1 MKFKILSLAVF
12 SALMLSAC
20 GGGSSDSSN
29 NTSTSNN
36 STSNNSSTNNSN
48 NTNTAQQW
56 ETVRIDYWYDS
67 YTQAADFSLENTL
80 ITLVDGKSYAD
91 IEADEDTNE
100 IYLTEQ
106 GEYQTF
112 GPTNSRYGALMG
124 EMTFINNQIKLSP
137 YSAIGSTG
145 LEFTTTV
152 NQRNIA
158 GESVLAT
165 VDPELN
171 WNLDYPQYSVKY
183 PDAINTKLKAY
194 QALKFPAGSTCLQET
209 EYSNNQEYLLLSEA
223 ENVYQQNFNE
233 FVERFTNQTV
243 QNYFK
248 LTKFKNALA
257 YHYSP
262 DETEANAFTGY
273 TQYKGAYYTSSKE
286 TAGVESNLANDI
298 QLDKEQINQS
308 NMSTDEKAAR
318 LTKADG
324 LNKGCDLYNSVAA
337 NYLKQNLKF

>member
-36 STSNNSSTNNSN
+36 STSSNSSNNNSN

-67 YTQAADFSLENTL
+67 HTQAVDFGVLNTK
-80 ITLVDGKSYAD
+80 ITLADGKAYATFD
-91 IEADEDTNE
+91 ADDDTNE

-112 GPTNSRYGALMG
+112 GPTNSYGALIGQMN
-124 EMTFINNQIKLSP
+124 FINNQIKLRP

-152 NQRNIA
+152 AQRNIA
-158 GESVLAT
+158 GESVLST
-165 VDPELN
+165 VDPDLN

-183 PDAINTKLKAY
+183 PDEINTKLKAY

-223 ENVYQQNFNE
+223 EDVYQQDFNE
-233 FVERFTNQTV
+233 YATAFASQTG
-243 QNYFK
+243 QKYFK
-248 LTKFKNALA
+248 YTKFNNALA
-257 YHYSP
+257 YHYSH
-262 DETEANAFTGY
+262 DETEAHAFSGY

-298 QLDKEQINQS
+298 QSEKERINQM
-308 NMSTDEKAAR
+308 NMSADEKTAR
-318 LTKADG
+318 LTKVDG

-337 NYLKQNLKF
+337 NYLKLNLKF

>member
-36 STSNNSSTNNSN
+36 STSSNSSTNNSN

-67 YTQAADFSLENTL
+67 YTQAVDFGVLNTK
-80 ITLVDGKSYAD
+80 ITLADGKAYATFD
-91 IEADEDTNE
+91 ADDDTNE

-112 GPTNSRYGALMG
+112 GPTNSYGALIGQMN
-124 EMTFINNQIKLSP
+124 FINNQIKLRP

-152 NQRNIA
+152 AQRNIA
-158 GESVLAT
+158 GESVLST
-165 VDPELN
+165 VDPDLN

-223 ENVYQQNFNE
+223 EDVYQQGFNE
-233 FVERFTNQTV
+233 YATAFASQTG
-243 QNYFK
+243 QKYFK
-248 LTKFKNALA
+248 YTKFNNALA
-257 YHYSP
+257 YHYSH
-262 DETEANAFTGY
+262 DETEAHAFSGY

-298 QLDKEQINQS
+298 QSEKERINQM
-308 NMSTDEKAAR
+308 NMSADEKTAR
-318 LTKADG
+318 LTKVDD

>member
-36 STSNNSSTNNSN
+36 STSSNSSNNNSN

-67 YTQAADFSLENTL
+67 HTQAVDFGVLNTK
-80 ITLVDGKSYAD
+80 ITLADGKAYATFD
-91 IEADEDTNE
+91 ADDDTNE

-112 GPTNSRYGALMG
+112 GPTNSYGALIG
-124 EMTFINNQIKLSP
+124 QMTFINNQIKLRP

-152 NQRNIA
+152 AQRNIA
-158 GESVLAT
+158 GESVLST
-165 VDPELN
+165 VDPDLN

-183 PDAINTKLKAY
+183 PDEINTKLKAY

-223 ENVYQQNFNE
+223 ESEYKQRFNE
-233 FVERFTNQTV
+233 HVEWFTNQIA
-243 QNYFK
+243 QNYIK
-248 LTKFKNALA
+248 LTKFKDALA
-257 YHYSP
+257 YHYSH
-262 DETEANAFTGY
+262 DGTVENAHSGY
-273 TQYKGAYYTSSKE
+273 AQYKDAYYTSSKE
-286 TAGVESNLANDI
+286 AAGVESNLANDI
-298 QLDKEQINQS
+298 QSEKERINQMNVS
-308 NMSTDEKAAR
+308 ADEKAAR
-318 LTKADG
+318 LAKADG
-324 LNKGCDLYNSVAA
+324 LTKGCDLYNSVAA